1 MLYRGVYFPHIT
13 VNELQFPYL
22 YKEFYSIWF
31 GIIILNFAA
40 NQNHL
45 ISLEQRPIRYLGKIS
60 YGLYMYHPIAIV
72 LALQTSLWLASPMD
86 ALLYPLSLALTVIL
100 AGLSYRYFE
109 SAFLRFKSNYTS
121 VSSGDEIQ
129 SRRDKRVVEDETNH
143 IEIPKG

>member
-13 VNELQFPYL
+13 VNDLQFPYL

-40 NQNHL
+40 SKNNL
-45 ISLEQRPIRYLGKIS
+45 LSLEQRPIRYLGKIS

-86 ALLYPLSLALTVIL
+86 ALLYPLSLALTILL
-100 AGLSYRYFE
+100 AGLSYQHFE
-109 SAFLRFKSNYTS
+109 SYFLNFKTKYANVKSGD
-121 VSSGDEIQ
+121 VSS
-129 SRRDKRVVEDETNH
+129 
-143 IEIPKG
+143 